1 MSEESQTGSWSSAHS
16 ADLYRIDA
24 WGQGYF
30 SVSSDGRLLVRP
42 NGAGEEEIDLL
53 EVVEGLGERDLS
65 PPLLI
70 RFSDIL
76 AHRLRTLREAFAS
89 AIAENGY
96 RGRYLAAY
104 PIKVNQQRPVVEEVF
119 RYGTEYDFGL
129 EVGSKPE
136 LLAVMALTGGA
147 SERLI
152 VCNGFKDDG
161 YIEAAILAAKLGRR
175 IVPVVEDPAELGL
188 ILKHARKHDVR
199 PTIGVRL
206 KLASQGAGRWK
217 GSAGE
222 KSKFGLFVSEILQMI
237 ELLSAHDML
246 DALQLVH
253 CHPGSQIHDI
263 DRLKDAI
270 GELGHVYAE
279 LVRLGAPI
287 RYVDVGG
294 GLGVDYDGSRTSSDS
309 SMNYTL
315 EEYAREVV
323 YRLGSVCDEREVPH
337 PAIVSES
344 GRAISAYQS
353 ILVFNVLGS
362 AGPRTTYPQTFPIP
376 EDLSG
381 REDVPQP
388 IRDLF
393 FAYEAVDEGRLVE
406 CYHDAARAR
415 EEALN
420 LFNLGYMSL
429 ELRGLAEQLF
439 WGTCARVQ
447 DRSRGLDDMPEE
459 LEPLEDILSETY
471 FCNFSVFQS
480 LPDAWA
486 IDQVFPIMPIH
497 RLHERPTHRAVL
509 ADVTCDSD
517 GQISRFVD
525 GRATIDVHELR
536 SDTDYYLG
544 AFLVGAY
551 QEALGDLH
559 NLFGDTHVVHVRLH
573 EEGGWWIDEI
583 VEGDTAREVLGYMQY
598 DAERLQPLLAHDCEI
613 AVREGRMTVA
623 ETRMLLRFYQA
634 ELNGYTYLEAD
645 S

>member
-1 MSEESQTGSWSSAHS
+1 MSWSPEES
-16 ADLYRIDA
+16 ADLYRIDD

-30 SVSSDGRLLVRP
+30 AVSSDGRLLVRP
-42 NGAGEEEIDLL
+42 NGDGESSIDLL
-53 EVVEGLGERDLS
+53 EVVLGLGERDLS
-65 PPLLI
+65 PPLLL

-76 AHRLRTLREAFAS
+76 AHRLKSLREAFAS
-89 AIAENGY
+89 AIAENEY
-96 RGRYLAAY
+96 RGAYLAAY

-119 RYGTEYDFGL
+119 RYGSEYDFGL

-175 IVPVVEDPAELGL
+175 IVPIVEDFGELRL
-188 ILKHARKHDVR
+188 ILKHARKHDVK
-199 PTIGVRL
+199 PTIGVRV

-222 KSKFGLFVSEILQMI
+222 KSKFGLFVSEILQMV
-237 ELLSAHDML
+237 ELLAAHDML
-246 DALQLVH
+246 DALRLVH

-287 RYVDVGG
+287 EYVDVGG
-294 GLGVDYDGSRTSSDS
+294 GLAVDYDGSQTSSDS
-309 SMNYTL
+309 SMNYTV

-323 YRLGSVCDEREVPH
+323 YRLGSVCDDRKVPH
-337 PAIVSES
+337 PTIISES
-344 GRAISAYQS
+344 GRAISAFQS
-353 ILVFNVLGS
+353 VLVFNVLGS
-362 AGPRTTYPQTFPIP
+362 AGPRTTYPDRFPVP
-376 EDLSG
+376 PDLAG
-381 REDVPQP
+381 GEQVPQP
-388 IRDLF
+388 IRDLI
-393 FAYEAVDEGRLVE
+393 FAYQAVDEGRLVE
-406 CYHDAARAR
+406 SYHDAARAR

-420 LFNLGYMSL
+420 LFNLGYLTL
-429 ELRGLAEQLF
+429 EYRGVAEQLF

-447 DRSRGLDDMPEE
+447 DRARELDEELEE

-497 RLHERPTHRAVL
+497 RLDERPTHRAVL

-517 GQISRFVD
+517 GQIDRFVD
-525 GRATIDVHELR
+525 GRATMDVHELEQ
-536 SDTDYYLG
+536 DTDYYLG
-544 AFLVGAY
+544 VFLVGAY

-573 EEGGWWIDEI
+573 EEGGWWIEET
-583 VEGDTAREVLGYMQY
+583 VEGDTARKVLGYMQY
-598 DAERLQPLLAHDCEI
+598 DAERLHPLLARDCEV

-623 ETRMLLRFYQA
+623 ETRMLMRFYQA

-645 S
+645 

>member
-1 MSEESQTGSWSSAHS
+1 MITHDLSAPWSAALSAEH
-16 ADLYRIDA
+16 YRIGD
-24 WGQGYF
+24 WGKGYF
-30 SVSSDGRLLVRP
+30 DVSERGNLLVCPR
-42 NGAGEEEIDLL
+42 GEGEEAIDLL
-53 EVVEGLGERDLS
+53 EVVTGLRERGLS

-76 AHRLRTLREAFAS
+76 AHRLKTLREAFTS
-89 AIAENGY
+89 AMAEHAY
-96 RGRYLAAY
+96 RGSYVAAY

-119 RYGTEYDFGL
+119 RYGTEYEFGL

-136 LLAVMALTGGA
+136 LLAVMALTGGT

-161 YIEAAILAAKLGRR
+161 YIEAAILAAKLGRK
-175 IVPVVEDPAELGL
+175 IVPIVEGFGELEL
-188 ILKHARKHDVR
+188 ILKHAMRHDVE
-199 PTIGVRL
+199 PAIGVRM

-222 KSKFGLFVSEILQMI
+222 KSKFGLFASEMLQMV

-253 CHPGSQIHDI
+253 CHPGSQIHEI

-294 GLGVDYDGSRTSSDS
+294 GLGVDYDGTRTSTDS

-323 YRLGSVCDEREVPH
+323 YRLASVCDDRGVPH
-337 PAIVSES
+337 PVIVSES

-353 ILVFNVLGS
+353 ALIFDVLGS
-362 AGPRTTYPQTFPIP
+362 SGPRTTYPDPFPATSDFGTA
-376 EDLSG
+376 EDL
-381 REDVPQP
+381 PQP
-388 IRDLF
+388 IRDLII
-393 FAYEAVDEGRLVE
+393 AYEAVGEGRLVE

-420 LFNLGYMSL
+420 LFNLGYLTL
-429 ELRGLAEQLF
+429 ELRGLAEQLY

-447 DRSRGLDDMPEE
+447 DQARELGEIPEE

-480 LPDAWA
+480 LPDSWA
-486 IDQVFPIMPIH
+486 IGQVFPVIPIH
-497 RLHERPTHRAVL
+497 RLDERPSHRAVL

-517 GQISRFVD
+517 GQIGRFVD
-525 GRATIDVHELR
+525 GRSTIDVHDLQAD
-536 SDTDYYLG
+536 SDYYVG
-544 AFLVGAY
+544 IFLVGAY

-573 EEGGWWIDEI
+573 EEGGWWIEEI
-583 VEGDTAREVLGYMQY
+583 VKGDTARDVLGYMQY
-598 DAERLQPLLAHDCEI
+598 DAERLQPLLARDCEV

-623 ETRMLLRFYQA
+623 ETRELLGFYRS
-634 ELNGYTYLEAD
+634 ELDGYTYLEPD
-645 S
+645 G